1 MSNSYFANMKCYHC
15 GQVGHPAYSCPEKAS
30 SSSNEKR
37 VAYAQE
43 DTMSPKSSEVSHI
56 ESEVGENLMFN
67 RVLIRQPVK
76 EEPKQR
82 RALFRVRCKI
92 LGKV

>member
-1 MSNSYFANMKCYHC
+1 MSIKT
-15 GQVGHPAYSCPEKAS
+15 PEI
-30 SSSNEKR
+30 
-37 VAYAQE
+37 
-43 DTMSPKSSEVSHI
+43 SHI

-82 RALFRVRCKI
+82 RALFRARCKI
-92 LGKV
+92 LGKVCKVIVDSGSTDNIISKEVVTKLKL